1 MASPDPSPQDKLAAL
16 LGPVLVAVPWIILYF
31 GGGYFGGWRLYLY
44 FLVGF
49 ALVMALINS
58 RELRGRVRNWRAGP
72 KSKELK
78 KAA

>member
-1 MASPDPSPQDKLAAL
+1 MASSDSSAQDKVVAL

-31 GGGYFGGWRLYLY
+31 GGWRLSLY
-44 FLVGF
+44 VLVGF
-49 ALVMALINS
+49 ALIVALINS
-58 RELRGRVRNWRAGP
+58 RELPGRVRAWRANP